1 VGTLDPR
8 ALFEYLVQSRGI
20 AADGE
25 LETGSGELDIMS
37 TSSSPKMN
45 EDGNDERLAKWQ
57 GRPASGGRGGTCTV
71 NNTFFGTVMRNSG
84 MDVMSSGARVAL
96 NVLGGPKGR
105 FSGWN
110 HLINLVG
117 FEGRKYLVDV
127 GFGGTGKL

>member
-20 AADGE
+20 AVDGE

-71 NNTFFGTVMRNSG
+71 NNTFFGM
-84 MDVMSSGARVAL
+84 
-96 NVLGGPKGR
+96 
-105 FSGWN
+105 
-110 HLINLVG
+110 
-117 FEGRKYLVDV
+117 
-127 GFGGTGKL
+127 